1 MIETPVTEPVLVV
14 CDVFP
19 NTPHPETD
27 QCDNPRTAS

>member
-1 MIETPVTEPVLVV
+1 MVEPLTHEPVLMV

-27 QCDNPRTAS
+27 QCDNPREAS